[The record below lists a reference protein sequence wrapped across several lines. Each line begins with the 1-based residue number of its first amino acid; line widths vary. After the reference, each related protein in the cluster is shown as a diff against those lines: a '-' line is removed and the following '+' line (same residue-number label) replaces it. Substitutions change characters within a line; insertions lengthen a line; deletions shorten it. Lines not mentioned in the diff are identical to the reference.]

1 MEKMIDINE
10 MTEDKFL
17 EIWDKDKSAIRQWDD
32 LREYLDEVIG
42 VYKIETEDIDTYKM
56 RVYGFNIYK
65 IKDRYFKVPYLDYS
79 CNCEWYQDDMQ
90 EVQRKV
96 YTKRVEIEQWV
107 SMPD

>member
-17 EIWDKDKSAIRQWDD
+17 EIWDKDKDKIRDWDD
-32 LREYLDEVIG
+32 LREYLDEVISP
-42 VYKIETEDIDTYKM
+42 YKLINDDIDTYKM
-56 RVYGFNIYK
+56 RVYGRSIYK
-65 IKDRYFKVPYLDYS
+65 IKDRYFEVPWVEY
-79 CNCEWYQDDMQ
+79 NCDSEWFSGDIK

-96 YTKRVEIEQWV
+96 FTKRVEIEQWV